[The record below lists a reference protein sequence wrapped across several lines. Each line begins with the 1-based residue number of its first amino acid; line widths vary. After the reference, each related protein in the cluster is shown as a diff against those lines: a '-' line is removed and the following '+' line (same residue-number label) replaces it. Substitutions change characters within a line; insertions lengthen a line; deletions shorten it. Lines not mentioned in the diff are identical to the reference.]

1 MEVAVSGAWTYAFLA
16 MRVTFRGPVPPEH
29 PMFSGQVSF
38 VFRNELPDDEAEQDE
53 HEPEDDQ

>member
-1 MEVAVSGAWTYAFLA
+1 MSGAWTYAFLA